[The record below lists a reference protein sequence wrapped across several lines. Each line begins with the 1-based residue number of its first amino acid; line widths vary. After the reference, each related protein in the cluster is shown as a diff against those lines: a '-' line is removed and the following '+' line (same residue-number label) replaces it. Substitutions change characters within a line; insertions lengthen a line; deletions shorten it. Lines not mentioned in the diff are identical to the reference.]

1 MLAVNYGCRVRE
13 EGRLSAPTKKI
24 SMKKSLLKKKQ
35 QQQQQQA
42 SGNTTTS
49 APPATPPSSSSSS
62 SGVRFISLGL
72 SPLYQMN
79 DDTFTCSNRIR
90 LVFEFSFKQG
100 SGYYPFQPL
109 AAAKAKY
116 GAGLHDGR
124 WAGTTFVDCFKHFG
138 GSVGNDY
145 SWFECAN

>member
-1 MLAVNYGCRVRE
+1 VRE
-13 EGRLSAPTKKI
+13 EGSLSAPTKKI
-24 SMKKSLLKKKQ
+24 SVKKSLLK

-42 SGNTTTS
+42 SGNATS
-49 APPATPPSSSSSS
+49 ASPPAKPSSSSSS
-62 SGVRFISLGL
+62 SSGGVRFISLGL

-124 WAGTTFVDCFKHFG
+124 
-138 GSVGNDY
+138 
-145 SWFECAN
+145 

>member
-1 MLAVNYGCRVRE
+1 VRE

-24 SMKKSLLKKKQ
+24 SVKQSLLKKQ

-42 SGNTTTS
+42 SDNATS
-49 APPATPPSSSSSS
+49 ASSPAKPSSSSSS
-62 SGVRFISLGL
+62 CVRFISLGL

-90 LVFEFSFKQG
+90 LVFELSFKQG

-124 WAGTTFVDCFKHFG
+124 
-138 GSVGNDY
+138 
-145 SWFECAN
+145 

>member
-1 MLAVNYGCRVRE
+1 VRE

-24 SMKKSLLKKKQ
+24 SIKKSLLKKQQ

-42 SGNTTTS
+42 SGNTTAS
-49 APPATPPSSSSSS
+49 APTATPSSSSSS
-62 SGVRFISLGL
+62 VRFISLGL

-100 SGYYPFQPL
+100 SGFYPFQPL

-116 GAGLHDGR
+116 GAGLHNGR
-124 WAGTTFVDCFKHFG
+124 
-138 GSVGNDY
+138 
-145 SWFECAN
+145 